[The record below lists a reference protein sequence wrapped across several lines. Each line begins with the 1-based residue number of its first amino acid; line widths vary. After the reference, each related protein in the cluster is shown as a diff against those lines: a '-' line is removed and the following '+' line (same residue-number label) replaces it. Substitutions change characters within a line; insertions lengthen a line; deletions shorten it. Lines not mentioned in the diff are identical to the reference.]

1 MGATMSEV
9 TRDRMSVESYNR
21 FLESGFWQNDR
32 KISTF
37 ATFEV
42 AADLYAV
49 AAKIWLERLVQID
62 ANRIAAI
69 FDRIPDE
76 RITAT
81 AAKFAQD
88 LLEANR
94 DRLLSNFVARE
105 TSEFSLLLDISA
117 TITKLTDDREDAD
130 DLSLGG

>member
-9 TRDRMSVESYNR
+9 TRDRMSVESYNQ

-37 ATFEV
+37 AAFEI
-42 AADLYAV
+42 AADLYPD

-62 ANRIAAI
+62 ANLIAAI

-76 RITAT
+76 RITAIV
-81 AAKFAQD
+81 AKFPQD
-88 LLEANR
+88 LLEASR
-94 DRLLSNFVARE
+94 DRILSDFERWG
-105 TSEFSLLLDISA
+105 SCI
-117 TITKLTDDREDAD
+117 
-130 DLSLGG
+130 